1 MHIGVIGL
9 GNFGS
14 ALARRLYDLGHQV
27 SALDIKTKALA
38 TAQDF
43 ADQAVTAD
51 ATDRSVLEELGLG
64 LADAAVVSLGANM
77 AASILV
83 TLHLRE
89 MKVGRIISKAISAD
103 HEKILKRVGATEVLF
118 PERDAAERLATS
130 LAHPNLLDYLPLG
143 GEFSVAEVSPIS
155 DWVGKTLV
163 DVSLRTNYDVN
174 VIAIRE
180 LVPERM
186 TVVIKPDYKIKDSD
200 VLVVL
205 GRQEDIQKL
214 PTIK

>member
-9 GNFGS
+9 GNFGL
-14 ALARRLYDLGHQV
+14 ALARRLYELGHQV
-27 SALDIKTKALA
+27 SALDIKSKALVP
-38 TAQDF
+38 AQDY
-43 ADQAVTAD
+43 ADQAASAD

-64 LADAAVVSLGANM
+64 LADAAVVSLGDNM

-89 MKVGRIISKAISAD
+89 MKVKRIISKAINPD

-143 GEFSVAEVSPIS
+143 GEFSVAEVSPIP

-163 DVSLRTNYDVN
+163 EVSLRTNYDVN

-214 PTIK
+214 PTAK

>member
-14 ALARRLYDLGHQV
+14 ALTRRLYDLGHHV
-27 SALDIKTKALA
+27 TALDIKTKSLA
-38 TAQDF
+38 SVQDY
-43 ADQAVTAD
+43 ADQAVSAD

-64 LADAAVVSLGANM
+64 LADAAVVSLGDNM

-83 TLHLRE
+83 TLHLKE
-89 MKVGRIISKAISAD
+89 MELKRIIAKAIGPE
-103 HEKILKRVGATEVLF
+103 HEKILKRIGATEVIF

-130 LAHPNLLDYLPLG
+130 LVHPNLLDYLPLG
-143 GEFSVAEVSPIS
+143 GEFSVAEVAPTSE
-155 DWVGKTLV
+155 WVGKTLV
-163 DVSLRTNYDVN
+163 DVSLRSKYNVN

-186 TVVIKPDYKIKDSD
+186 TVLIKPDYIIKDSD

-205 GRQEDIQKL
+205 GRQEDIQQL
-214 PTIK
+214 PTVK